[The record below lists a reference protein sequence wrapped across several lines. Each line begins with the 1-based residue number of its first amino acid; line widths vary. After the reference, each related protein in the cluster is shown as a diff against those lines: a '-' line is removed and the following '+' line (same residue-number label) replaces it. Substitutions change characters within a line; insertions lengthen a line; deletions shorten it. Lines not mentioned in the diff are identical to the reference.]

1 MLAGPPT
8 ILVRPQSQQVK
19 AGGIASFY
27 CTAEG
32 APPPQIHWRKNGKR
46 VSRKFFSVNF
56 SPPRKHS
63 TGIEKS
69 CRRFFHHLPLLF
81 FLSPPRFT
89 NLRFRSHFRD
99 YFAFPFTSLRIAFK
113 CLFFLTKFHARS
125 ARKRAPAVASRR
137 ASLYH
142 TLRSIHAR
150 RTPAEIAKSWIG
162 GECRSFSRAESI
174 HPTGRLSGSRLSIS
188 RRDSAS
194 YRIAFDPSCSTI
206 RCERPGGEERSA
218 ALRVTTVLRILQNR
232 NDETSLLSSTISSFE
247 SR

>member
-1 MLAGPPT
+1 MSTIFPSPPT
-8 ILVRPQSQQVK
+8 P
-19 AGGIASFY
+19 
-27 CTAEG
+27 
-32 APPPQIHWRKNGKR
+32 
-46 VSRKFFSVNF
+46 
-56 SPPRKHS
+56 
-63 TGIEKS
+63 
-69 CRRFFHHLPLLF
+69 F

-113 CLFFLTKFHARS
+113 CLFFSTKFHARS

-188 RRDSAS
+188 RRDYAS

-232 NDETSLLSSTISSFE
+232 NDETSLLSSTIELRKSLNFRNTNDRPPPFVDPFFLSFAFNFF
-247 SR
+247 SLSFLTFFLRF